1 MSPEAKVREALKDA
15 RAAVEKA
22 NSAANHLA
30 GVILINWPRLAA
42 EVALV
47 RESASLAQHVVQHF
61 DHVSDAALKKGPR
74 RKQTTFRSRAV

>member
-30 GVILINWPRLAA
+30 GVILINWPSLAA
-42 EVALV
+42 GVTLV
-47 RESASLAQHVVQHF
+47 RESASLAQHAVQHF
-61 DHVSDAALKKGPR
+61 DHLTKAELKNAPR
-74 RKQTTFRSRAV
+74 RRVRTLRRRAV